1 MDRNPLDIIAE
12 SHRLTAETQQILAQG
27 QIRMEATQRLGL
39 RLQAFAIT
47 LLGFSLLGTGV
58 LVWQALATRHDHA
71 AQTQALRA
79 ATQTLTAQ
87 TEALRE
93 VLRHG
98 QNRPSGT
105 P

>member
-1 MDRNPLDIIAE
+1 MDHDPLDIIAA
-12 SHRLTAETQQILAQG
+12 SYRLTAETQLILAQG
-27 QIRMEATQRLGL
+27 QRLGL
-39 RLQAFAIT
+39 RLQTFAIT
-47 LLGFSLLGTGV
+47 LIGLSLLGTGV
-58 LVWQALATRHDHA
+58 LVWQMWATRHDHA
-71 AQTQALRA
+71 AQAQALWA